1 MSKLREHDYQTRGRQ
16 LQMGRLTND
25 MAFLKAINHRGK
37 ESLAFLY
44 ASTLLNELLLP
55 SVGLS
60 VYNAR
65 GGNDQ
70 MWKKVLR
77 LHMMTE

>member
-16 LQMGRLTND
+16 LQMRRLTND

-37 ESLAFLY
+37 ESFD
-44 ASTLLNELLLP
+44 ASSLLNELLLP

-65 GGNDQ
+65 GGNDH